1 MVSIDIVINQA
12 SSQDF
17 VFLMS
22 FHIIIDRFWPS
33 VTRMTLFN
41 QYIKAWSYHW
51 QVALRL
57 SMTQVFNINIHCLC
71 GLGIGH
77 TWVASSINRFVYEHQ
92 TFGFGQNIIGTC
104 LSFLFFANH
113 LFNFP
118 IFWNFFLYILLSNK
132 KDCHCLVSLP
142 PCSTAKMLPQCR
154 EGAHCLPL
162 HYDLYIRQVHPL
174 SM

>member
-57 SMTQVFNINIHCLC
+57 SMTWVFNINIHCLC

-77 TWVASSINRFVYEHQ
+77 T
-92 TFGFGQNIIGTC
+92 
-104 LSFLFFANH
+104 
-113 LFNFP
+113 
-118 IFWNFFLYILLSNK
+118 
-132 KDCHCLVSLP
+132 
-142 PCSTAKMLPQCR
+142 
-154 EGAHCLPL
+154 
-162 HYDLYIRQVHPL
+162 
-174 SM
+174 